1 MTLTATHDRIF
12 DNDLVATLI
21 THTEQGLLK
30 SNPNL
35 ADAAE
40 FIVKSHL
47 NPSHYAMPIL
57 QATPEWIGAQLRT
70 GNYNALEQ
78 QLAFETTRTTLG
90 IVRVMVRTHLNRQY
104 VRHVV
109 RGASD
114 QTLTPRVMKAFE
126 QEMDFA
132 ALTDPQAY
140 AAHWQSIVDNNP
152 SLYDGIDRAAI
163 AMLPKLK
170 SGHWQA
176 SNIVANKLGMDDAW
190 AKVLTGI
197 YTGLVYLND
206 AYQFNPKTLWADMDA
221 TVGSAKAAKK
231 LAQSFQ
237 KYVHQY
243 GEALSGSFL
252 ADLGHTEFVKPDT
265 HVISAVAA
273 LKGEEK
279 VSPQTAIEHVY
290 QLSEELSVPP
300 RLIDKVFYLG
310 GSGQFYLYSI
320 KMKHKKT
327 FKQDFLESLRAL

>member
-1 MTLTATHDRIF
+1 MTLTTTHNRLF

-21 THTEQGLLK
+21 KHTEQGLRK
-30 SNPNL
+30 NTPNL
-35 ADAAE
+35 IGAAD

-47 NPSHYAMPIL
+47 NPNHYAMPIL
-57 QATPEWIGAQLRT
+57 QASPEWIQEQLSNE
-70 GNYNALEQ
+70 NYHQLEQ
-78 QLAFETTRTTLG
+78 QLAFENTRTPLG
-90 IVRVMVRTHLNRQY
+90 MVRVMVRTHLNRQY

-132 ALTDPQAY
+132 KLTDAHAY
-140 AAHWQSIVDNNP
+140 AEHWQKVVDKNP
-152 SLYDGIDRAAI
+152 DLYDDIDRAAI

-170 SGHWQA
+170 GGHWQA
-176 SNIVANKLGMDDAW
+176 SNVVANKLGMDDAW

-206 AYQFNPKTLWADMDA
+206 AYQFNPEKLWADMDA
-221 TVGSAKAAKK
+221 TVGNAKAAKK
-231 LAQSFQ
+231 LAKAFQ
-237 KYVHQY
+237 KHVHQY

-273 LKGEEK
+273 LKGEET
-279 VSPQTAIEHVY
+279 VSPQAAIEYVY
-290 QLSEELSVPP
+290 QLSEELDVPP
-300 RLIDKVFYLG
+300 RLIDKIFYLG
-310 GSGQFYLYSI
+310 GSGQFYLYNI
-320 KMKHKKT
+320 KMKHKNT
-327 FKQDFLESLRAL
+327 FKQEFLERLRAL